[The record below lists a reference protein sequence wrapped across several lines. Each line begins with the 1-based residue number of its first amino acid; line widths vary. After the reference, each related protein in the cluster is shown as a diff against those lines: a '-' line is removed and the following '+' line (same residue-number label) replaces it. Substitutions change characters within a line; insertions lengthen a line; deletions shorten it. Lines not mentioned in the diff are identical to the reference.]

1 VNWKD
6 KARRGL
12 AVSICLFMTVGS
24 AVAAPQDGGLKVV
37 VVRGSNAANV
47 ISLPA
52 KPIAVRVTDRN
63 DRPVSGATVVFTAPA
78 SGAGGDFANGTNPV
92 IVFTDAQGLAAA
104 PQYRANS
111 NAGAYQILVRAAYMS
126 QVASASIEQTNITA
140 QKSHKAIIIAALAGG
155 AAAVAFA
162 AKGGGG
168 SSEPSSSPSTPPT
181 TTPTLPTI
189 TLTGSSVSGP
199 R

>member
-1 VNWKD
+1 
-6 KARRGL
+6 
-12 AVSICLFMTVGS
+12 M
-24 AVAAPQDGGLKVV
+24 
-37 VVRGSNAANV
+37 
-47 ISLPA
+47 
-52 KPIAVRVTDRN
+52 
-63 DRPVSGATVVFTAPA
+63 VFTAPS

-126 QVASASIEQTNITA
+126 QVASAPIEQTNVVA
-140 QKSHKAIIIAALAGG
+140 QKSRKAIIFAALAGG

-168 SSEPSSSPSTPPT
+168 SSEPNSPSTPPV

-189 TLTGSSVSGP
+189 VLTGSSVSGP

>member
-1 VNWKD
+1 MNWKD
-6 KARRGL
+6 KARRAL
-12 AVSICLFMTVGS
+12 AVLICLLMVVAS
-24 AVAAPQDGGLKVV
+24 ALAAPQDSGLKVV
-37 VVRGSNAANV
+37 VVRGSNAAHV
-47 ISLPA
+47 ISQPA

-63 DRPVSGATVVFTAPA
+63 DRPISGATVVFTAPS
-78 SGAGGDFANGTNPV
+78 SGPGGDFANGTNPV
-92 IVFTDAQGLAAA
+92 IVFTDSQGLATA

-111 NAGAYQILVRAAYMS
+111 NAGTYQILVRAAYMS
-126 QVASASIEQTNITA
+126 QVASASIEQINIPA
-140 QKSHKAIIIAALAGG
+140 QKSHKAIIFAALAGG

-168 SSEPSSSPSTPPT
+168 GSEPSSPSTTPPP

>member
-1 VNWKD
+1 MNWKET
-6 KARRGL
+6 ARQGL
-12 AVSICLFMTVGS
+12 AILICVFMAVALG
-24 AVAAPQDGGLKVV
+24 VAAPQDGALKVV
-37 VVRGSNAANV
+37 VVRGSNGANV
-47 ISLPA
+47 VSLPA

-63 DRPVSGATVVFTAPA
+63 DRPISGATVVFTAPA

-92 IVFTDAQGLAAA
+92 IVFTDAQGLATA

-126 QVASASIEQTNITA
+126 QVASASIEQTNIVP

-162 AKGGGG
+162 PKAEVAVQ
-168 SSEPSSSPSTPPT
+168 SRTSNPTPV
-181 TTPTLPTI
+181 TPTLPTI

>member
-1 VNWKD
+1 VNWKG
-6 KARRGL
+6 KARQAL
-12 AVSICLFMTVGS
+12 AVLICLFMAVAS
-24 AVAAPQDGGLKVV
+24 AVAAPQDLGLKVV
-37 VVRGSNAANV
+37 VLRGSNAANV
-47 ISLPA
+47 ISQPA

-63 DRPVSGATVVFTAPA
+63 DRPISGATVVFTAPS

-92 IVFTDAQGLAAA
+92 IVFTDSQGLAAA

-111 NAGAYQILVRAAYMS
+111 NAGAYQILIRAAYMS
-126 QVASASIEQTNITA
+126 QVASASIEQTNVTA
-140 QKSHKAIIIAALAGG
+140 QKSHKAIIFAALAGG

-168 SSEPSSSPSTPPT
+168 GSEPSSPSTPPPAA
-181 TTPTLPTI
+181 PTLPAI

>member
-1 VNWKD
+1 MNWKET
-6 KARRGL
+6 ARRGL
-12 AVSICLFMTVGS
+12 AILICVFMVVASG
-24 AVAAPQDGGLKVV
+24 VAAPQDGALKVV
-37 VVRGSNAANV
+37 VVRGSNGANV
-47 ISLPA
+47 VSLPA

-63 DRPVSGATVVFTAPA
+63 DRPISGATVVFTAPA

-92 IVFTDAQGLAAA
+92 IVFTDAQGLATA

-126 QVASASIEQTNITA
+126 QVASASIEQTNVVA

-168 SSEPSSSPSTPPT
+168 SSEPNTPSTPPPVS
-181 TTPTLPTI
+181 PTLPTI

>member
-1 VNWKD
+1 VNRKD
-6 KARRGL
+6 KARRAL
-12 AVSICLFMTVGS
+12 AVLICLFMAVGS
-24 AVAAPQDGGLKVV
+24 AVAAQQDSGLKVL
-37 VVRGSNAANV
+37 VVRGSNSANV
-47 ISLPA
+47 VSQPA
-52 KPIAVRVTDRN
+52 RPIAVRVTDRS
-63 DRPVSGATVVFTAPA
+63 DRPISGATVVFTAPA

-92 IVFTDAQGLAAA
+92 IVFTDAQGLATA

-111 NAGAYQILVRAAYMS
+111 SAGAYQILVRAAYMS
-126 QVASASIEQTNITA
+126 QVASASIEQTNVLA
-140 QKSHKAIIIAALAGG
+140 QKSHKAIIFAALAGG

-168 SSEPSSSPSTPPT
+168 GSEPSSPSTPPT

-189 TLTGSSVSGP
+189 VLTGSSVSGP